1 MTEEEIK
8 GTNWSQ
14 SVAGVCIKDGK
25 VLLGRH
31 TYGAGKGK
39 LIIPGGYVKFGELP
53 QEALIREY
61 LEETGVTV
69 KAAKLLGVRFNLKDW
84 YAVFNVEYVSG
95 EARSDGDE
103 NSEVVWKPVEEAL
116 SDETVPGLTK
126 KMIECALSGGGLK
139 ETSYNTTKEG
149 NVLFACEV
157 IDG

>member
-8 GTNWSQ
+8 STNWSQ
-14 SVAGVCIKDGK
+14 SVAGVCIKSGR

-69 KAAKLLGVRFNLKDW
+69 KVGKLLGIRFNAECW
-84 YAVFNVEYVSG
+84 YAVFSVEYVSG
-95 EARSDGDE
+95 DARSDNDE
-103 NSEVVWKPVEEAL
+103 NSEVVWKPIEEAL
-116 SDETVPGLTK
+116 EDETVPGLTK
-126 KMIECALSGGGLK
+126 KMIECALTEGGFK
-139 ETSYNTTKEG
+139 ETPYNAAKEG
-149 NVLFACEV
+149 NYLFSCRES
-157 IDG
+157 